1 MDPYVDFRRLIWI
14 DIWLLT
20 RLQNEAQRGRRKGI
34 PTELQK
40 KEKIQPNPAT
50 KLSPIKEERE

>member
-1 MDPYVDFRRLIWI
+1 MDRYMVI
-14 DIWLLT
+14 D
-20 RLQNEAQRGRRKGI
+20 QAANEAQRGRRKGI

>member
-1 MDPYVDFRRLIWI
+1 MDQYVDFGRIIWI

-20 RLQNEAQRGRRKGI
+20 RLQNEAQKGRRKGM

-40 KEKIQPNPAT
+40 EEKIHPSLAT
-50 KLSPIKEERE
+50 KLSPI